1 MSQFSIS
8 FKDEY
13 AQSEVPSF
21 GSEGVSLAWRNVCYS
36 ITDPKTNSRRNII
49 ENVSGY
55 VKPGEIMAIMGPSG
69 AGKSSFLDLLAG
81 RKDPRAVSGEILLN
95 GQPGEIKY
103 VSTYVMQD
111 DALMGVLTI
120 RENIQFAA
128 DLCFPPDYQQ
138 SEREIRVQAIIEE
151 FGLERVADSK
161 IGTVFVRGVS
171 GGEKRRCAIASQIIT
186 LPNVIFLDE
195 PTTGLDSAAAY
206 NVMRS
211 IKSMAQS
218 HGLTVIASIHQPSTE
233 TYSLF
238 DKLLI
243 LGRGRTLYFG
253 EREEAISYFESLGY
267 ACPPYSNP
275 ADHFLTLVNSDFMR
289 DQSEA
294 EKIIDSFNEA
304 FLESE
309 YKLDVD
315 QQIKKLVEKY
325 LNDESMVAI
334 SSDTTSRYARGF
346 FAQTRIIMARSL
358 KNASR
363 NILMFWIRVAMYV
376 ALAILMGSTWW
387 QVGFEQKNIQ
397 DRFSAHFFS
406 VAFLV
411 FMSVA
416 GIPGFLEERLVFQRE
431 RANGFY
437 SVGPYALANTLIAIP
452 FVMIIALSFSIVA
465 YPMIGL
471 HAGGEHAAKF
481 VLFLFMALYVAESM
495 VVFISV
501 CIPIFVAALALAAF
515 ANGFFMV
522 VEGYFVRRDSIPK
535 GWKWA
540 HYIDYQKYAFEGIVK
555 NDFTGLTFTC
565 DRMTQLV
572 NGTESTICKCDHG
585 VVNNPSCQYT
595 GTDVLASYGY
605 TEIVYW
611 KWALALVGLSL
622 AFRLGFYL
630 VLRSK
635 KIRS

>member
-1 MSQFSIS
+1 MSQFTVSI
-8 FKDEY
+8 KDEF
-13 AQSEVPSF
+13 V
-21 GSEGVSLAWRNVCYS
+21 GSETMSTSYQGGVSLSWKDVCYS
-36 ITDPKTNSRRNII
+36 IIDPKTNSKRNII

-81 RKDPRAVSGEILLN
+81 RKDPKAVSGEILLN
-95 GQPGEIKY
+95 GQPGVIKY

-120 RENIQFAA
+120 RENIQFVGLSSFFA
-128 DLCFPPDYQQ
+128 DFTE
-138 SEREIRVQAIIEE
+138 SERQARVQAIIEE

-186 LPNVIFLDE
+186 LPNIIFLDE

-206 NVMRS
+206 NVMKS
-211 IKSMAQS
+211 IKAMAQG

-238 DKLLI
+238 DKLLL
-243 LGRGRTLYFG
+243 LGRGKTLYFG
-253 EREEAISYFESLGY
+253 EREDAIAYFDGLGF
-267 ACPPYSNP
+267 ACPPYANP
-275 ADHFLTLVNSDFMR
+275 ADHFLSLVNSDFMR
-289 DQSEA
+289 DQSGA
-294 EKIIDSFNEA
+294 EKLIDSFNEA
-304 FLESE
+304 FHESE
-309 YKLDVD
+309 FKLDVD
-315 QQIKKLVEKY
+315 NQIEKLTEKSEIE
-325 LNDESMVAI
+325 DSAMVI
-334 SSDTTSRYARGF
+334 SSETTKRYARGF
-346 FAQTRIIMARSL
+346 FAQTYIIMMRSL

-363 NILMFWIRVAMYV
+363 NVLMFWIRVAMYV

-387 QVGFEQKNIQ
+387 QVGFEQKNVQ

-431 RANGFY
+431 RANRFY
-437 SVGPYALANTLIAIP
+437 SVGPYVLANTLIAIP
-452 FVMIIALSFSIVA
+452 FIMIIALSFSIVA

-471 HAGGEHAAKF
+471 HSGMEHATKF
-481 VLFLFMALYVAESM
+481 VLFLFLALYVAESM

-540 HYIDYQKYAFEGIVK
+540 HYIDYQKYAFEGIIH
-555 NDFTGLTFTC
+555 NDFTDLLFDC
-565 DRMTQLV
+565 EKS
-572 NGTESTICKCDHG
+572 NGTCRCDYPSTLES
-585 VVNNPSCQYT
+585 NCQFT
-595 GTDVLASYGY
+595 GTDVLASFGY
-605 TEIVYW
+605 TEIVPW

-622 AFRLGFYL
+622 FFRFAFYV
-630 VLRSK
+630 VLR
-635 KIRS
+635 IRKGHS